1 MYSSRHIFTD
11 LTSATSSHP
20 GPMTDGRPPVAVK
33 NKAKRVV
40 LQMIAYAA
48 VMVRDNYFYDFFT
61 DFV

>member
-1 MYSSRHIFTD
+1 
-11 LTSATSSHP
+11 
-20 GPMTDGRPPVAVK
+20 MTDGRPPVAVK

-40 LQMIAYAA
+40 LQMIVYAA